1 MNRKQIKRI
10 RGTLR
15 MIASQVVR
23 SEVLKLYKCMAPAKN
38 KKGKVVDMVH
48 HPCAKCTK
56 LFRPDEVELDHIE
69 EVGEFRVSGPLKNTV
84 YGDCKVENWQEWM
97 DRLFCNISNFQ
108 VLCIRCH
115 QEKTLDFNSGTR
127 NKRLKSI
134 ERYVLINPEDF
145 EFNEEFDL

>member
-1 MNRKQIKRI
+1 
-10 RGTLR
+10 

-38 KKGKVVDMVH
+38 KKGKIVDMVH

-69 EVGEFRVSGPLKNTV
+69 EVGEFRVSGPTKNTV

-115 QEKTLDFNSGTR
+115 QKKTLDFNTGSR
-127 NKRLKSI
+127 NECLKKVCLDDFDLDDETKEVIYEELVFRNI
-134 ERYVLINPEDF
+134 E
-145 EFNEEFDL
+145 EEFDL